1 MNFLLTEEPVDFGLG
16 NLKPYETKDDF
27 DRVMDD
33 DADKIFV
40 NIADD
45 KNTVENQDTKISILR
60 DDDT

>member
-1 MNFLLTEEPVDFGLG
+1 MNFLLTEEPVDFGLE
-16 NLKPYETKDDF
+16 NFKPYETKDDF